1 MSASDDTNDSRPRVL
16 AKVPA
21 PRNIA
26 PEDRLSLIA
35 LLRTMMVI
43 RAFEKCLMSLP
54 SPGFQLLSAGEEAV
68 AVGVCAALA
77 PDDPLLCSG
86 RSIGPALAR
95 GLNPAAVMAE
105 ILGKADGPC
114 RGRGGRSHIAQP
126 AGGFFGA
133 HGVVGGNLSVAAGV
147 ALAAHCSGPAVSL
160 SACSATAPVGPAAPR
175 NSQPRR
181 ALAIAARS
189 RLQQQ
194 PVFRVH
200 SCPPGPETEA
210 TFRPGAAV
218 RRAGSDHRRHGR
230 APGPRRSAR
239 HGGPGAGGWRAFLSR
254 NASRTVS
261 RRIRRRPA
269 KVDLRRK
276 SACGSSAVPSA
287 CWPTG
292 CNLLMGSTQA
302 T

>member
-16 AKVPA
+16 AEVPA

-147 ALAAHCSGPAVSL
+147 ALAAHMQRTGRIVVCLFGDGACGAGSSTKLSTSPRSGNCRSFSSAATTSIPCPLL
-160 SACSATAPVGPAAPR
+160 SA
-175 NSQPRR
+175 
-181 ALAIAARS
+181 
-189 RLQQQ
+189 
-194 PVFRVH
+194 
-200 SCPPGPETEA
+200 
-210 TFRPGAAV
+210 RP
-218 RRAGSDHRRHGR
+218 
-230 APGPRRSAR
+230 
-239 HGGPGAGGWRAFLSR
+239 
-254 NASRTVS
+254 
-261 RRIRRRPA
+261 
-269 KVDLRRK
+269 
-276 SACGSSAVPSA
+276 
-287 CWPTG
+287 
-292 CNLLMGSTQA
+292 
-302 T
+302 